1 MDKIG
6 TEGVIGELTDKGF
19 DGGAITKFGEVIA
32 KPLTVE
38 SVKDVCGEESAESIE
53 TIINAVEKLSDGAYK
68 IKFDISLV
76 RGQGYYT
83 GTVFEIVSDK
93 FKGSIAG
100 GGRYD
105 NLIGKFTGEN
115 IPAVGFS
122 IGFERIF
129 SLLTEAEYT
138 IPDTKKRIALLHD
151 KADVVNAIEEAE
163 KLRKDY
169 DVVIYEKSKK
179 LSKFLDKIQAKGYF
193 GFCFLGEEIRELKK

>member
-1 MDKIG
+1 MIRCTGVGFEESQLDSVCITFDKMDKIG
-6 TEGVIGELTDKGF
+6 AEGVIGELTDKGF
-19 DGGAITKFGEVIA
+19 DGGAIAKFGEVIA

-68 IKFDISLV
+68 IKFDISL
-76 RGQGYYT
+76 
-83 GTVFEIVSDK
+83 
-93 FKGSIAG
+93 
-100 GGRYD
+100 
-105 NLIGKFTGEN
+105 EN

-129 SLLTEAEYT
+129 SLLTEAGYT

-169 DVVIYEKSKK
+169 DVVIYEKPKK